1 MIEDTICAPAT
12 GTSGAAIAVIR
23 ISGPRTFEILSK
35 VVEFRSPVL
44 EGGRVKYG
52 VVPGLDEVLVG
63 IFKAPRSYTGED
75 SAEISCHCS
84 PFIVSRLLEMLVDNG
99 ARPAAPGEFTRR
111 AFVNGKM
118 DLAQAEAVADLIAS
132 ESRIQHK
139 LALNQLRGKY
149 SEGLSSLRNEL
160 VELSSL
166 LELELDFSEE
176 DVEFASRERLRR
188 LLDDALAEVNRLVDS
203 FRLGN
208 ALRQGV
214 SVAIVGEPNS
224 GKSTLLNALL
234 GEDRAIVSD
243 IPGTTRDTVEETLNI
258 GGIKFRFIDT
268 AGLRESGDAIEK
280 IGIERSY
287 AAIERAAIVVLVVDE
302 AELAGELDG
311 GVVGALAGSDGGVV
325 GALEGSDGGVVGSVL
340 EGELDGEGLEGELDG
355 SGLDGAVVAGE
366 GGVPCK
372 CRYEEDIR
380 SRLSGDQTLITVV
393 NKVDLSPAPEGML
406 GISAL
411 NGDGLDELRDRICK
425 SVNFDTDHL
434 MVSNERHCHALRRA
448 ASALCAVRRGLDSG
462 TQTDLICLDLRTAI
476 DALNEIFGRQ
486 IGTEEVLGEI
496 FGRFCIGK

>member
-63 IFKAPRSYTGED
+63 IFKAPRSYSGED

-139 LALNQLRGKY
+139 LALDQLRGKY

-287 AAIERAAIVVLVVDE
+287 AAIERAAIVVLVVDG
-302 AELAGELDG
+302 AELAGLGLDG
-311 GVVGALAGSDGGVV
+311 GVVGALAG
-325 GALEGSDGGVVGSVL
+325 
-340 EGELDGEGLEGELDG
+340 
-355 SGLDGAVVAGE
+355 AVVVGE

-372 CRYEEDIR
+372 CRYEEEIR
-380 SRLSGDQTLITVV
+380 SHLSADQTLITVV

-462 TQTDLICLDLRTAI
+462 TQTELICLDLRTAI

>member
-99 ARPAAPGEFTRR
+99 ARTAAPGEFTRR

-139 LALNQLRGKY
+139 LALDQLRGKY

-287 AAIERAAIVVLVVDE
+287 AAIERAAIVVLVVDG
-302 AELAGELDG
+302 AELAGLGLDG

-325 GALEGSDGGVVGSVL
+325 GALAGSDGGVVGAL
-340 EGELDGEGLEGELDG
+340 A
-355 SGLDGAVVAGE
+355 GAVVTGE

-372 CRYEEDIR
+372 CRYEEEIR

-462 TQTDLICLDLRTAI
+462 TQTELICLDLRTAI

>member
-139 LALNQLRGKY
+139 LALDQLRGKY

-268 AGLRESGDAIEK
+268 AGLRESDDAIEK

-287 AAIERAAIVVLVVDE
+287 AAIERAAIVVLVVDG
-302 AELAGELDG
+302 AELAGLGLDG
-311 GVVGALAGSDGGVV
+311 GVVGALAGELDGSG
-325 GALEGSDGGVVGSVL
+325 L
-340 EGELDGEGLEGELDG
+340 EGELDGEGLDGE
-355 SGLDGAVVAGE
+355 LDGAVVAGE

-372 CRYEEDIR
+372 CRYEEEIR

>member
-139 LALNQLRGKY
+139 LALDQLRGKY

-287 AAIERAAIVVLVVDE
+287 AAIERAAIVVLVVDG
-302 AELAGELDG
+302 AELAGLGLDG
-311 GVVGALAGSDGGVV
+311 GVVGALAGELDGSG
-325 GALEGSDGGVVGSVL
+325 L
-340 EGELDGEGLEGELDG
+340 EGELDGEGLDGE
-355 SGLDGAVVAGE
+355 LDGAVVAGE

-372 CRYEEDIR
+372 CRYEEEIR

-462 TQTDLICLDLRTAI
+462 TQTELICLDLRTAI

>member
-139 LALNQLRGKY
+139 LALDQLRGKY

-287 AAIERAAIVVLVVDE
+287 AAIERAAIVVLVVDG
-302 AELAGELDG
+302 AELAGLGLDG
-311 GVVGALAGSDGGVV
+311 GVVGALAGELDGSG
-325 GALEGSDGGVVGSVL
+325 L
-340 EGELDGEGLEGELDG
+340 EGELDGEGLDGE
-355 SGLDGAVVAGE
+355 LDGAVVAGE

-372 CRYEEDIR
+372 CRYEEEIR

>member
-1 MIEDTICAPAT
+1 MIGDTICAPAT

-35 VVEFRSPVL
+35 VVEFRSPVM

-139 LALNQLRGKY
+139 LALDQLRGKY

-287 AAIERAAIVVLVVDE
+287 AAIERAAIVVLVVDG
-302 AELAGELDG
+302 AELAGEGL
-311 GVVGALAGSDGGVV
+311 DGGVV
-325 GALEGSDGGVVGSVL
+325 GALEGSDGAVVEAL
-340 EGELDGEGLEGELDG
+340 A
-355 SGLDGAVVAGE
+355 GAVVAGE

-372 CRYEEDIR
+372 CRYEEEIR

>member
-139 LALNQLRGKY
+139 LALDQLRGKY

-287 AAIERAAIVVLVVDE
+287 AAIERAAIVVLVVDG
-302 AELAGELDG
+302 AKLAGEGLDG
-311 GVVGALAGSDGGVV
+311 GVVGALAGAVV
-325 GALEGSDGGVVGSVL
+325 AGEG
-340 EGELDGEGLEGELDG
+340 LDGE
-355 SGLDGAVVAGE
+355 LDGAVVAGE

-372 CRYEEDIR
+372 CRYEEEIR